1 MFRVSIFGVGAIGG
15 VVAASLSN
23 EKETAIHL
31 HVRGAWGSHL
41 MLNGIHIEGEASM
54 IVPPKRFD
62 FTFHEQ
68 PYPQVMESSS
78 DVAIICS
85 KATDI
90 EALLPLVRRTL
101 KPEGIVCILSNGLG
115 LIEISRRYLPVET
128 LVYSSITHG
137 AFRDEHS
144 IIWAGKG
151 GIQIEHPDQVHY
163 NTILEHLI
171 DLFKSAGLNPI
182 IKDNGRAIVWDK
194 ALLNIAINPIAA
206 LTGKKNGELLQPN
219 LFQNCMHLF
228 KEASTLASYEGVD
241 VMDEF
246 QFEPRLQEVLSL
258 TSENQCSMLQDIQFG
273 RETEIDFLNGKVVEL
288 AEKHGLSLPRNAL
301 ITDLIRSI
309 HPTKSVLK

>member
-15 VVAASLSN
+15 VIAASLSS
-23 EKETAIHL
+23 EEETAIHL
-31 HVRGAWGSHL
+31 HVRGEWGSHL
-41 MLNGIHIEGEASM
+41 MLDGIRIDGEIS
-54 IVPPKRFD
+54 ISVPPDRFD
-62 FTFHEQ
+62 FTFQEQ
-68 PYPQVMESSS
+68 PYPHAMESSS

-85 KATDI
+85 KATDL
-90 EALLPLVRRTL
+90 EALLPLVQRTL

-115 LIEISRRYLPVET
+115 LVEISRRYLPVET

-137 AFRDEHS
+137 AFRDGNS
-144 IIWAGKG
+144 ITWAGKG

-163 NTILEHLI
+163 NSILKHLI
-171 DLFKSAGLNPI
+171 HLFQASGLNPI
-182 IKDNGRAIVWDK
+182 IKDKGREIVWDK

-206 LTGKKNGELLQPN
+206 LTGKKNGELLEPN

-228 KEASTLASYEGVD
+228 KEASTIASYEGVD
-241 VMDEF
+241 VMDEY
-246 QFEPRLQEVLSL
+246 QFELRLQEVLSL

-273 RETEIDFLNGKVVEL
+273 RETEIDFLNGKVVDL
-288 AEKHGLSLPRNAL
+288 AEKHGMFVPRNTL

>member
-15 VVAASLSN
+15 VLAASLSS
-23 EKETAIHL
+23 EDETAIHL

-41 MLNGIHIEGEASM
+41 MLNGIRIEGETS
-54 IVPPKRFD
+54 ISVPPERFD
-62 FTFHEQ
+62 FTFQEQ
-68 PYPQVMESSS
+68 SYPDAMESAS

-90 EALLPLVRRTL
+90 EALLPLVQRTL
-101 KPEGIVCILSNGLG
+101 KPEGVVCILSNGLG
-115 LIEISRRYLPVET
+115 LVEISRRFLPVEA

-137 AFRDEHS
+137 AFRDGTS
-144 IIWAGKG
+144 ITWAGRG

-163 NTILEHLI
+163 GTILEHLI
-171 DLFKSAGLNPI
+171 DLFHSTGLNPI
-182 IKDNGRAIVWDK
+182 LKDNGRAIVWDK

-206 LTGKKNGELLQPN
+206 LTGKKNGELLQPD
-219 LFQNCMHLF
+219 LFQHCMHLF
-228 KEASTLASYEGVD
+228 KEASMIASYESVD

-246 QFEPRLQEVLSL
+246 QFESRFKEVLTL

-273 RETEIDFLNGKVVEL
+273 RETEIDFLNGKVVDL
-288 AEKHGLSLPRNAL
+288 AEKHGLFVPRNTL

>member
-15 VVAASLSN
+15 VIAASLSN
-23 EKETAIHL
+23 EEKTAIHL

-41 MLNGIHIEGEASM
+41 MLNGVHIEGETSM
-54 IVPPKRFD
+54 SVSPERFD
-62 FTFHEQ
+62 FTFQEQ
-68 PYPQVMESSS
+68 PYPKAMESAS

-90 EALLPLVRRTL
+90 EALLPLVQRTL

-115 LIEISRRYLPVET
+115 LVEISRRYLPVET

-137 AFRDEHS
+137 AFRDGNV
-144 IIWAGKG
+144 IVWAGKG
-151 GIQIEHPDQVHY
+151 GIQIEHPDRVQHT
-163 NTILEHLI
+163 TILQHLI
-171 DLFKSAGLNPI
+171 ELFQLTGLNPI
-182 IKDNGRAIVWDK
+182 LKENGKAIIWDK

-206 LTGKKNGELLQPN
+206 LTGKKNGDLLQHN

-228 KEASTLASYEGVD
+228 KEASMIASYEGVD

-246 QFEPRLQEVLSL
+246 QFEIRLQEVLTS

-273 RETEIDFLNGKVVEL
+273 RETEIDFLNGKIVDL
-288 AEKHGLSLPRNAL
+288 AEKHGIFVPRNTL

-309 HPTKSVLK
+309 HPTKSVL

>member
-15 VVAASLSN
+15 VIAASLSN

-41 MLNGIHIEGEASM
+41 MLNGIRIEGETS
-54 IVPPKRFD
+54 ISVPPERFD
-62 FTFHEQ
+62 FTFQEQ
-68 PYPQVMESSS
+68 PYPHAMESAS

-90 EALLPLVRRTL
+90 EALLPLVQRTL
-101 KPEGIVCILSNGLG
+101 KSEGIVCILSNGLG
-115 LIEISRRYLPVET
+115 LVETSRRFLPIET

-137 AFRDEHS
+137 AFRDGNH
-144 IIWAGKG
+144 ITWAGKG
-151 GIQIEHPDQVHY
+151 GIQIEHPRQVHY
-163 NTILEHLI
+163 ATILEHLI
-171 DLFKSAGLNPI
+171 DLFQSTGLNPI
-182 IKDNGRAIVWDK
+182 LKDNGPAIVWDK

-206 LTGKKNGELLQPN
+206 LTGKKNGELLQPD

-228 KEASTLASYEGVD
+228 KEASTIASYESVD

-246 QFEPRLQEVLSL
+246 QFESRLQEVLTL

-273 RETEIDFLNGKVVEL
+273 RETEIDFLNGKVVDL
-288 AEKHGLSLPRNAL
+288 AEKHGLFVPRNTL